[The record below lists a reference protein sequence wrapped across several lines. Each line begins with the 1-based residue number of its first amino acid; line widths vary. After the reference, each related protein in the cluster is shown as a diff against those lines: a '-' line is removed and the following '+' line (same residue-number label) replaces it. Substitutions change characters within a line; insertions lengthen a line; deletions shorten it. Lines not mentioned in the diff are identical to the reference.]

1 MSLNTFI
8 NRLHL
13 GPAWSHLNLTVHPL
27 VAPTDGE
34 ISYVALD
41 EAIATKRF
49 RIGEVSAE
57 GSVPELM
64 AYNGLP
70 QPVLLLDGE
79 ELVGA
84 KQNRVLNLT
93 IMVPARTKMRIP
105 VSCVEAGRWQHRSSS
120 FMGADRTQFARGRA
134 MKLAQVSHSLDT
146 TNTRRSDQSA
156 VWREIEEKSSRMSVA
171 SETAAMSDIYEAN
184 QNKLND
190 FVRGMP
196 VKDKQVGAVF
206 SIGGVVV
213 GLDAFDSVR
222 TFAKAAPKLVRSY
235 AVDALENEP
244 NARAK
249 KPSDEEVKSF
259 LNGIAAA
266 DASRFK
272 AVGLGDDLRFKG
284 LQLTGAALELSDQIV
299 HVVAFPGSLHESH
312 DEQTPRSAH
321 MTSARMRRTFH

>member
-8 NRLHL
+8 NCLRV
-13 GPAWSHLNLTVHPL
+13 GPAWSHSNITVHPL
-27 VAPTDGE
+27 ISIAE
-34 ISYVALD
+34 ASISYISLD

-49 RIGEVSAE
+49 QIGEVSAE

-64 AYNGLP
+64 AYNGLSH
-70 QPVLLLDGE
+70 PVLLLDGE

-93 IMVPARTKMRIP
+93 IMVPARTKMKIP

-120 FMGADRTQFARGRA
+120 FKGADRTQFARGRA

-146 TNTRRSDQSA
+146 MNTRRSDQSA
-156 VWREIEEKSSRMSVA
+156 VWREIQNKSIRMSVE
-171 SETAAMSDIYEAN
+171 SETAAMSAIFEMN
-184 QNKLND
+184 QKKLND
-190 FVRGMP
+190 FVSGMP
-196 VKDKQVGAVF
+196 INDNQVGAVF
-206 SIGGVVV
+206 SIGGAVV

-222 TFAKAAPKLVRSY
+222 TFAKAAPKLMRSY
-235 AVDALENEP
+235 AVDALEND
-244 NARAK
+244 ADAKSK
-249 KPSDEEVKSF
+249 KPADEAAQSF

-284 LQLTGAALELSDQIV
+284 LHLTGAALELSDKIV
-299 HVVAFPGSLHESH
+299 HVVAFPGSLYESH
-312 DEQTPRSAH
+312 DEQTPRPAH
-321 MTSARMRRTFH
+321 MTSSRTRRTFH